1 LAESGIVPHCPRG
14 LGTGDHAAR
23 RYGDQ
28 HLQCGQHCPHPLS
41 IAAIDSLAP
50 NAVDRD
56 KARVAQERELGR
68 NARLRDAKPG
78 DEVADG
84 GRAFEEDGEDAQTRF
99 VSKRARV
106 GRAVAF
112 HLSLFLHMQLKI
124 LSDRRG
130 DGGGIAYLV
139 KFSPPAGKLIKLV
152 AIARS
157 DEHVYI
163 LAGGYCNKAGEQL
176 RWPGDYGLNPKG
188 HPHSAFIGEETVN
201 LAVYAGE
208 PDEVLECT
216 VIDPEPPLLGTA
228 PRT

>member
-1 LAESGIVPHCPRG
+1 MMKAITRRTSQMVWEPDCG
-14 LGTGDHAAR
+14 L
-23 RYGDQ
+23 YGEKSTAN
-28 HLQCGQHCPHPLS
+28 GRPL
-41 IAAIDSLAP
+41 
-50 NAVDRD
+50 V
-56 KARVAQERELGR
+56 
-68 NARLRDAKPG
+68 
-78 DEVADG
+78 
-84 GRAFEEDGEDAQTRF
+84 
-99 VSKRARV
+99 
-106 GRAVAF
+106 
-112 HLSLFLHMQLKI
+112 QLKI

-130 DGGGIAYLV
+130 EGGGIAYLV
-139 KFSPPAGKLIKLV
+139 KFSPPPGKLIKLV
-152 AIARS
+152 AVARS

-163 LAGGYCNKAGEQL
+163 LEGGYCNKAGEQL